1 MSEEQAN
8 KDGSNDRSR
17 AFFNEPDT
25 AGLMH
30 RAFTRSLGFDRADMN
45 RPMIGILNTFS
56 EMNNCHA
63 HFPELVEAVKRGVWQ
78 AGGFPLEFPTISLGE
93 IYLTPTSMLWR
104 NLAAMD
110 TEEMIRGNPMDGV
123 VVLCGCDKTTPA
135 ALMGVASADLPAI
148 LVSGGPMLNGH
159 WRGQTLGAC
168 TDCRRLTTEYRAGN
182 LREDEY
188 AEVEENLVRSRGH
201 CMVMGT
207 ASTMNSLT
215 EALGISLPGNGAIPA
230 ADSRRLLLA
239 ERAGRRIVGLAAE
252 GLRPSRILTRE
263 ALENAIT
270 LLCALGGSTNAV
282 VHLPAIAG
290 RLGIDL
296 PLALF
301 DGISRR
307 TPLLA
312 NLRPSGSYQME
323 GSLLRRRHSRGL
335 AAASSPAQRRYADR
349 HRQDAGGTASCR
361 AAVVAHT
368 ADAQFVD
375 TDVIRSLDSPLQAE
389 GGLAILRGNLAPS
402 GAVIKHAAASPALMR
417 HRGRARVF
425 SSIADLQANIDDP
438 ALDVE
443 PGDVLVLQ
451 NAGPVGGPGMP
462 EVGNLPIPRK
472 LLQQGVRDMV
482 RISDARMS
490 GTAFGTIVL
499 HIAPEAAVGGPLAL
513 ARTGDEIELDVPGR
527 RLHLCV
533 PEEELNRRRAAW
545 RPPEPDYR
553 RGYGKLFLD
562 HVLQAPQGLDFDF
575 LQGRD
580 PVQTMAQPKY

>member
-1 MSEEQAN
+1 MTEIPE
-8 KDGSNDRSR
+8 KLEDDGRGR

-30 RAFTRSLGFDRADMN
+30 RAFTRSLGFDKSDMN
-45 RPMIGILNTFS
+45 RPMIGILNTYS

-63 HFPELVEAVKRGVWQ
+63 HFPELVDAVKRGVWQ

-182 LREDEY
+182 LNAEEY

-230 ADSRRLLLA
+230 ADSRRILLA
-239 ERAGRRIVGLAAE
+239 ERAGRRIVAMAVE
-252 GLRPSRILTRE
+252 GMRPSQILTAD

-282 VHLPAIAG
+282 VHLPALAG

-301 DGISRR
+301 DEISRR

-312 NLRPSGSYQME
+312 NVRPAGTYQME
-323 GSLLRRRHSRGL
+323 DLF
-335 AAASSPAQRRYADR
+335 Y
-349 HRQDAGGTASCR
+349 AGGVPAILRQLLPLLHGEALTVTGRTLSEN
-361 AAVVAHT
+361 VAQSQT
-368 ADAQFVD
+368 IDPE
-375 TDVIRSLDSPLQAE
+375 VIHSPDSPLKTE

-402 GAVIKHAAASPALMR
+402 GAVIKHAAASPALLQ
-417 HRGRARVF
+417 HRGRAVVF
-425 SSIADLQANIDDP
+425 RNFADLQERIDDP
-438 ALDVE
+438 SLDVH
-443 PGDVLVLQ
+443 PDDVLVLQ

-462 EVGNLPIPRK
+462 EVGNLPIPKK
-472 LLQQGVRDMV
+472 LLKLGVRDMV

-499 HIAPEAAVGGPLAL
+499 HVAPEAAVGGPLSL
-513 ARTGDEIELDVPGR
+513 VRTGDEIELDVAGR
-527 RLHLCV
+527 RLQLRV
-533 PEEELNRRRAAW
+533 EQEELERRRADW
-545 RPPEPDYR
+545 RPPQPEYR

-562 HVLQAPQGLDFDF
+562 HVLQAPQGMDFEF

-580 PVQTMAQPKY
+580 PVQTMAQPKF

>member
-1 MSEEQAN
+1 MTEKRNGTAKEAR
-8 KDGSNDRSR
+8 GR
-17 AFFNEPDT
+17 AFFNEPDA

-45 RPMIGILNTFS
+45 RPLIGILNTYS

-168 TDCRRLTTEYRAGN
+168 TDCRRLTTEYRAGD
-182 LREDEY
+182 LSDGEY

-230 ADSRRLLLA
+230 ADSRRILLA
-239 ERAGRRIVGLAAE
+239 EQAGRRIVEMAEE
-252 GLRPSRILTRE
+252 GLRPSQVLTRE
-263 ALENAIT
+263 AMENAIT

-282 VHLPAIAG
+282 VHLPAVAG
-290 RLGIDL
+290 RLGFEL
-296 PLALF
+296 PLDLF
-301 DGISRR
+301 DSISRR

-312 NLRPSGSYQME
+312 NIRPAGSFQME
-323 GSLLRRRHSRGL
+323 DFF
-335 AAASSPAQRRYADR
+335 Y
-349 HRQDAGGTASCR
+349 AGGVP
-361 AAVVAHT
+361 AVLKQLLPLLYGDALTVTGRTLAENVAQS
-368 ADAQFVD
+368 DVVD
-375 TDVIRSLDSPLQAE
+375 SEVVQSRDYPLKSE
-389 GGLAILRGNLAPS
+389 GGLAILRGNLAPA
-402 GAVIKHAAASPALMR
+402 GAVIKHAAASPDLLQ
-417 HRGRARVF
+417 HRGRAVVF
-425 SSIADLQANIDDP
+425 QSIADLQKRIDDP
-438 ALDVE
+438 ALDVHPE
-443 PGDVLVLQ
+443 DILVLQ
-451 NAGPVGGPGMP
+451 NAGPIGGPGMP
-462 EVGNLPIPRK
+462 EVGNLPIPKK
-472 LLQQGVRDMV
+472 LLKQGVRDMV

-499 HIAPEAAVGGPLAL
+499 HIAPEAAVGGPLSVV
-513 ARTGDEIELDVPGR
+513 RSGDEIELDVPGR
-527 RLHLCV
+527 RLELRV
-533 PEEELNRRRAAW
+533 EEEEIGRRHAEW
-545 RPPEPDYR
+545 RQPPPQYR

-562 HVLQAPQGLDFDF
+562 HVMQAPDGMDFDF
-575 LQGRD
+575 LLGRD
-580 PVQTMAQPKY
+580 PVETQAQPKF

>member
-1 MSEEQAN
+1 MTEKPTVKE
-8 KDGSNDRSR
+8 NDARGR
-17 AFFNEPDT
+17 AFFNEPDA

-45 RPMIGILNTFS
+45 RPMIGILNTYS

-182 LREDEY
+182 LSTEEY
-188 AEVEENLVRSRGH
+188 VEVEENLVRSRGH

-230 ADSRRLLLA
+230 ADSRRILLA
-239 ERAGRRIVGLAAE
+239 ENAGRRIVAMAEE
-252 GLRPSRILTRE
+252 GLRPSHVLTSH

-282 VHLPAIAG
+282 VHLPALAG

-296 PLALF
+296 PLDLF
-301 DGISRR
+301 NSISRR

-312 NLRPSGSYQME
+312 NVRPAGDFQME
-323 GSLLRRRHSRGL
+323 DLF
-335 AAASSPAQRRYADR
+335 Y
-349 HRQDAGGTASCR
+349 AGGVSAILRQLLPLLHGETLTITGKTLAENVSQSQ
-361 AAVVAHT
+361 T
-368 ADAQFVD
+368 VD
-375 TDVIRSLDSPLQAE
+375 TQVIRTPDSPLKAE

-402 GAVIKHAAASPALMR
+402 GAVIKHAAASPALLR
-417 HRGRARVF
+417 HRGRAVVF
-425 SSIADLQANIDDP
+425 SSISDLQARIDDP
-438 ALDVE
+438 TLDVNPE
-443 PGDVLVLQ
+443 DVLVLQ

-462 EVGNLPIPRK
+462 EVGNLPIPKK
-472 LLQQGVRDMV
+472 LLKQGVRDMV

-499 HIAPEAAVGGPLAL
+499 HVAPEAAVGGPLSL
-513 ARTGDEIELDVPGR
+513 VRTGDEIELDVPSR
-527 RLHLCV
+527 RLQLCV
-533 PEEELNRRRAAW
+533 EDEELDRRRADW
-545 RPPEPDYR
+545 RQPKPEYQ

-562 HVLQAPQGLDFDF
+562 HVLQAPQGMDFDF

-580 PVQTMAQPKY
+580 PVQTIAQPKF

>member
-1 MSEEQAN
+1 MTENRNGTAEDAR
-8 KDGSNDRSR
+8 GR
-17 AFFNEPDT
+17 AFFNEPDA

-45 RPMIGILNTFS
+45 RPLIGILNTYS

-168 TDCRRLTTEYRAGN
+168 TDCRRLTTEYRAGD
-182 LREDEY
+182 LSEGEY

-230 ADSRRLLLA
+230 ADSRRILLA
-239 ERAGRRIVGLAAE
+239 ERAGRRIVGIAVE
-252 GLRPSRILTRE
+252 GLRPSQVLTRE
-263 ALENAIT
+263 AMENAVT

-282 VHLPAIAG
+282 VHLPAVAG
-290 RLGIDL
+290 RLGIEL
-296 PLALF
+296 PLDLF
-301 DGISRR
+301 DTISRR

-312 NLRPSGSYQME
+312 NVRPAGKFQME
-323 GSLLRRRHSRGL
+323 DFF
-335 AAASSPAQRRYADR
+335 Y
-349 HRQDAGGTASCR
+349 AGGVP
-361 AAVVAHT
+361 AVLKELLPLLHGDAPTVTGRTLAENVAQG
-368 ADAQFVD
+368 DVVD
-375 TDVIRSLDSPLQAE
+375 SEVVLSRDDPLKSE

-402 GAVIKHAAASPALMR
+402 GAVIKHAAASPGLLQ
-417 HRGRARVF
+417 HRGRAVVF
-425 SSIADLQANIDDP
+425 HSISDLQARIDDP
-438 ALDVE
+438 GLDVNPE
-443 PGDVLVLQ
+443 DILVLQ
-451 NAGPVGGPGMP
+451 NAGPIGGPGMP
-462 EVGNLPIPRK
+462 EVGNLPIPKK
-472 LLQQGVRDMV
+472 LLKQGVRDMV

-499 HIAPEAAVGGPLAL
+499 HVAPEAAVGGPLSAV
-513 ARTGDEIELDVPGR
+513 RTGDEIELDVPGR
-527 RLHLCV
+527 RL
-533 PEEELNRRRAAW
+533 ELRVDKKEMDRRQAEW
-545 RPPEPDYR
+545 RQPPPEYR

-562 HVLQAPQGLDFDF
+562 HVMQAPEGMDFDF
-575 LQGRD
+575 LLGRD
-580 PVQTMAQPKY
+580 PVETKAQPKF

>member
-1 MSEEQAN
+1 MTEKPEKQED
-8 KDGSNDRSR
+8 DGRGR

-30 RAFTRSLGFDRADMN
+30 RAFTRSLGFDSRDMN

-182 LREDEY
+182 LNDEEY

-230 ADSRRLLLA
+230 ADSRRILLA
-239 ERAGRRIVGLAAE
+239 ERAGRRIVAMAVE
-252 GLRPSRILTRE
+252 GMRPSQILTPD

-270 LLCALGGSTNAV
+270 LLCSLGGSTNAV
-282 VHLPAIAG
+282 VHLPALAG

-296 PLALF
+296 PLTVF
-301 DGISRR
+301 DEISRR

-312 NLRPSGSYQME
+312 NVRPAGSYQME
-323 GSLLRRRHSRGL
+323 DLF
-335 AAASSPAQRRYADR
+335 Y
-349 HRQDAGGTASCR
+349 AGGVPAILRQLLPLLHGDALTVTGRTLAEN
-361 AAVVAHT
+361 VAQSKT
-368 ADAQFVD
+368 VD
-375 TDVIRSLDSPLQAE
+375 PEVIHSSDSPLKKE

-402 GAVIKHAAASPALMR
+402 GAVIKHAAASPELLQ
-417 HRGRARVF
+417 HRGRAVVF
-425 SSIADLQANIDDP
+425 RNIADLQERIDDP
-438 ALDVE
+438 CLDVNPE
-443 PGDVLVLQ
+443 DVLVLQ
-451 NAGPVGGPGMP
+451 NAGPIGGPGMP
-462 EVGNLPIPRK
+462 EVGNLPIPKK
-472 LLQQGVRDMV
+472 LLKQGVRDMV

-499 HIAPEAAVGGPLAL
+499 HVAPEAAVGGPLSL
-513 ARTGDEIELDVPGR
+513 VRTGDEIELDTSGR
-527 RLHLCV
+527 RLQLCV
-533 PEEELNRRRAAW
+533 EQEELERRRADW
-545 RPPEPDYR
+545 RPPQPAYR
-553 RGYGKLFLD
+553 RGYGRLFLE
-562 HVLQAPQGLDFDF
+562 HVLQAPQGMDFDF

-580 PVQTMAQPKY
+580 PVQTMAQPKF

>member
-1 MSEEQAN
+1 MAEKRNGMAEDAR
-8 KDGSNDRSR
+8 GR
-17 AFFNEPDT
+17 AFFNEPDA

-45 RPMIGILNTFS
+45 RPLIGILNTYS

-135 ALMGVASADLPAI
+135 ALMGAASADLPTI

-168 TDCRRLTTEYRAGN
+168 TDCRRLTTEYRAGD
-182 LREDEY
+182 LSEDEY

-230 ADSRRLLLA
+230 ADSRRILLA
-239 ERAGRRIVGLAAE
+239 ERAGRRIVAMAAE
-252 GLRPSRILTRE
+252 GLRPSQVLTRE
-263 ALENAIT
+263 AMENAVT

-282 VHLPAIAG
+282 VHLPAVAG
-290 RLGIDL
+290 RLGLEL
-296 PLALF
+296 PLDLF
-301 DGISRR
+301 DSISRR

-312 NLRPSGSYQME
+312 NVRPAGKFQME
-323 GSLLRRRHSRGL
+323 DFFYAGGVPAVLKELLPLLHGDALTVTGRTLAENVAQSEVVDSEVVHSR
-335 AAASSPAQRRYADR
+335 D
-349 HRQDAGGTASCR
+349 D
-361 AAVVAHT
+361 
-368 ADAQFVD
+368 
-375 TDVIRSLDSPLQAE
+375 PLKSE

-402 GAVIKHAAASPALMR
+402 GAVIKHAAASPDLSQ
-417 HRGRARVF
+417 HRGRAVVF
-425 SSIADLQANIDDP
+425 RSISDLQERIDDP
-438 ALDVE
+438 ALDVSPE
-443 PGDVLVLQ
+443 DILVLQ
-451 NAGPVGGPGMP
+451 NAGPIGGPGMP
-462 EVGNLPIPRK
+462 EVGNLPIPKK
-472 LLQQGVRDMV
+472 LLKEGVRDMV

-499 HIAPEAAVGGPLAL
+499 HVAPEAAVGGPLSAV
-513 ARTGDEIELDVPGR
+513 RTGDEIELDVPGR
-527 RLHLCV
+527 RLELRV
-533 PEEELNRRRAAW
+533 EREELDRRQAEW
-545 RPPEPDYR
+545 RQPPPEYR

-562 HVLQAPQGLDFDF
+562 HVMQAPEGMDFDF
-575 LQGRD
+575 LLGRD
-580 PVQTMAQPKY
+580 PVETKAQPKF